1 MNWVHLDVLNSD
13 VMSQL
18 GVSAKMVAET
28 VKYTQDKHTSD
39 KDLPKKPTEVSGR
52 LHCLPKQL
60 CQS

>member
-1 MNWVHLDVLNSD
+1 MDVLNSG

-18 GVSAKMVAET
+18 GVSAKTVSET
-28 VKYTQDKHTSD
+28 VKCTQDKNTSD
-39 KDLPKKPTEVSGR
+39 EDLPKKPTEVSGR